1 MHDWI
6 SIKKNQWRERMPT
19 KMQHC
24 IRFLWANDIDMQA
37 KSNQFK
43 YIHHALQ
50 SANTEIKNNLLIT
63 EFKNNLSVRR
73 CVFVAYQSEKYVNF
87 QHGIACSDRHTHT
100 HACIACMQL
109 EICRFLLHSLEV
121 AACHQRDRADVKM
134 WSLLETATNG
144 EKLCQFQ
151 ADNSLI

>member
-1 MHDWI
+1 
-6 SIKKNQWRERMPT
+6 MPT

-100 HACIACMQL
+100 HACMHCMHAVRNLSFFIAFARGRRVSPTRP
-109 EICRFLLHSLEV
+109 CR
-121 AACHQRDRADVKM
+121 CQNVKLAGNGNE
-134 WSLLETATNG
+134 WRETVPV
-144 EKLCQFQ
+144 
-151 ADNSLI
+151 SS